1 MAAEKPSPSVGATA
15 ASSPSATG
23 GAPAPPPRA
32 ATMRDVALAAG
43 VSQATVSNAYTGSGR
58 LSPGRRE
65 HVFAVARELGYP
77 GPSGAGRSLRTGR
90 SGAVGVMVTDAL
102 TFALEDAAAVELLRG
117 IAAVGEAR
125 EVALTLLPFPVG
137 VDEAA
142 AVAASIRR
150 GVVDGFLVWSMPDG
164 HPAVEAAAAR
174 REPMVLIDG
183 PRLDGV
189 PLVGVD
195 DEAAAR
201 EAAAVVLAG
210 GPGGRPR
217 VATLAT
223 GGAGGRRRVV
233 VLVDRLSPDGHAGRV
248 DAARLREA
256 RDQVARERVAGFL
269 AACDAAGAAATVIEA
284 GGFSPRDF
292 RTAASAAL
300 EIDDLDAIFAATDA
314 VALAALA
321 ELSERGIDVPGQVAV
336 LGFDG
341 TAEAARVGLS
351 TVDQPLVEKGS
362 HAMRMLLAAIE
373 HEAPESLLLPTRLE
387 LRATT

>member
-1 MAAEKPSPSVGATA
+1 M
-15 ASSPSATG
+15 
-23 GAPAPPPRA
+23 
-32 ATMRDVALAAG
+32 ALAAG

-201 EAAAVVLAG
+201 EAGAAVLAG
-210 GPGGRPR
+210 GPGGRRGVAAVASDSGPGR
-217 VATLAT
+217 VAAGP
-223 GGAGGRRRVV
+223 GGGRRQVPGLSAGGRGQVAAGPAGEADGRQRVA
-233 VLVDRLSPDGHAGRV
+233 VLVDRLSPDGHTGRV
-248 DAARLREA
+248 DAARLRAA

-269 AACDAAGAAATVIEA
+269 AACDAAGAEATVIEA

-292 RTAASAAL
+292 RAAASAAL
-300 EIDDLDAIFAATDA
+300 EINGVDAIFAATDA

-321 ELSERGIDVPGQVAV
+321 ELSERGVDVPGQVAV

-373 HEAPESLLLPTRLE
+373 HEDPESLLLPTRLE